1 MNIELSKST
10 ENSAPNPGALLSVVN
25 PEVATP
31 LYIQIREH
39 FQSGIQSGVYPV
51 HTRLPSERQLA
62 ESFKVSRMTVTKA
75 IKELYQK
82 GWVYSRTGK
91 GTFVASRTKI
101 DQTLEALT
109 SFTEDIVTQWKK
121 VTSPVIKMGIELAK
135 EFEAGKLKINPATR
149 LFVL

>member
-1 MNIELSKST
+1 MNIELIKST

-62 ESFKVSRMTVTKA
+62 ESFKVSRMTLSPK
-75 IKELYQK
+75 Q
-82 GWVYSRTGK
+82 SRSWN
-91 GTFVASRTKI
+91 SR
-101 DQTLEALT
+101 AGCM
-109 SFTEDIVTQWKK
+109 
-121 VTSPVIKMGIELAK
+121 PVQARERYLPHAP
-135 EFEAGKLKINPATR
+135 KLIR
-149 LFVL
+149 LLKL